1 MEKPRITRS
10 VLVDE
15 NGRLLQRSVQTGPK
29 EAPWRNLTR
38 EEDAMTMAFPSAWL
52 YVPNGEILPLRK
64 IELLVSTTR
73 FIADGI
79 EECAIQVRG
88 DLQADEKVKI
98 LINDQQYEIDNDDMI
113 LFSTSV
119 SGIFSVSLND
129 DNFYADKMSYTI
141 MAISSSTDN

>member
-15 NGRLLQRSVQTGPK
+15 SGRLLQRSVQRGPR

-52 YVPNGEILPLRK
+52 YKDVIEPLRK

-73 FIADGI
+73 FVADGI

-88 DLQADEKVKI
+88 DLQPDEKVKI
-98 LINDQQYEIDNDDMI
+98 LINDQPYEIDNDDMI

-119 SGIFSVSLND
+119 SGIFSVTLND

>member
-15 NGRLLQRSVQTGPK
+15 NGRLLQRSVQRGPK

-52 YVPNGEILPLRK
+52 YKEVIEPLRK

-73 FIADGI
+73 FVADGI

-88 DLQADEKVKI
+88 DLQPNEKVKI
-98 LINDQQYEIDNDDMI
+98 LINDQPYEIDNDDMI